1 MVCDHLVLFL
11 CKRTFKKKKNL
22 SEKASMTVTDGYLEK
37 RNSKP
42 FAEGM
47 NICARCST
55 LIFQF
60 ALSFHST
67 ELHHLSP
74 RRPLASTPPT
84 GKVPL
89 RTDGTADLLA
99 SGTGPDLP
107 FSSLSSSRRFQQYRW
122 VSCYRLLS
130 AYCKIYL
137 TTVFFFLSSQLVSA
151 LISSAFRCCKK
162 TNAPSMDPRGP

>member
-1 MVCDHLVLFL
+1 
-11 CKRTFKKKKNL
+11 
-22 SEKASMTVTDGYLEK
+22 MTVTDGNLEK

-42 FAEGM
+42 YAEGM
-47 NICARCST
+47 NIFARCST

-67 ELHHLSP
+67 ELRHLSP

-107 FSSLSSSRRFQQYRW
+107 FSSLSSSRRLQQYRW
-122 VSCYRLLS
+122 VSC
-130 AYCKIYL
+130 CKIIVSL
-137 TTVFFFLSSQLVSA
+137 LQLIPHHSIFFFRSSHYICLVSA

>member
-1 MVCDHLVLFL
+1 MKRKELTCKGSSMVCDHLVLFL
-11 CKRTFKKKKNL
+11 CKRTFFIFFL
-22 SEKASMTVTDGYLEK
+22 SEKALMTVTDGNLEK

-42 FAEGM
+42 YAEGM

-60 ALSFHST
+60 ALSFRST

-122 VSCYRLLS
+122 VSCYRLLP
-130 AYCKIYL
+130 AYC
-137 TTVFFFLSSQLVSA
+137 
-151 LISSAFRCCKK
+151 
-162 TNAPSMDPRGP
+162 N